1 LTFKKKVWGKRNT
14 LAVEA
19 TDLGKC
25 VPLVFHQ
32 DDGEA
37 HRRRSF
43 MVTTFGSAVIHG
55 SPWDSRFLL
64 YCSDGA
70 RSCSST
76 YDTLDSWI
84 AWSFVELSVGKWFQH
99 SPWGEDFKERQVRG
113 GSVIADGW
121 RGILVFHR
129 GDEKALAKAFHVKNT
144 WVSEEVCFTCKASR
158 MSESSNLYTGFGR
171 NAHHRTT
178 IVDFQEF
185 VTSKCNANAWTR
197 IPGFD
202 PSCIQYDW
210 LHVLDLSLIPDAA
223 ASAVRMQ

>member
-1 LTFKKKVWGKRNT
+1 MTFKKKKVWGKRNT

-129 GDEKALAKAFHVKNT
+129 GDEKALA
-144 WVSEEVCFTCKASR
+144 SIPCKEH
-158 MSESSNLYTGFGR
+158 MG
-171 NAHHRTT
+171 
-178 IVDFQEF
+178 V
-185 VTSKCNANAWTR
+185 
-197 IPGFD
+197 
-202 PSCIQYDW
+202 
-210 LHVLDLSLIPDAA
+210 
-223 ASAVRMQ
+223 